1 MQQMPPMTTITM
13 ADGLV
18 SARPRNTNFSIAA
31 IMSEKKAKEE
41 MLEEE
46 EEEEEEELEVGT
58 ESLDDV
64 AETSLE
70 QTDTKGVK
78 KERRSKLTGKCN
90 CSELESVKCTLDNKD
105 LWDKFCEFGF
115 GSPHI

>member
-1 MQQMPPMTTITM
+1 MTTITM

-46 EEEEEEELEVGT
+46 EEDEEELEVGT

-70 QTDTKGVK
+70 QTDTKVVK
-78 KERRSKLTGKCN
+78 KRT
-90 CSELESVKCTLDNKD
+90 
-105 LWDKFCEFGF
+105 
-115 GSPHI
+115 

>member
-1 MQQMPPMTTITM
+1 MPPMTTITM

-46 EEEEEEELEVGT
+46 EEEEEEERESEAERCRDSESSAASAALCRTT
-58 ESLDDV
+58 EAASFED
-64 AETSLE
+64 
-70 QTDTKGVK
+70 
-78 KERRSKLTGKCN
+78 
-90 CSELESVKCTLDNKD
+90 
-105 LWDKFCEFGF
+105 
-115 GSPHI
+115 